1 MEDKN
6 KPGLAASALA
16 AVKRFAGGERP
27 ETLKGLKGVWLIAS
41 CAGVVCVLLTLV
53 MGLCGEAGWAGI
65 FAGCAVAL
73 LLFSNLWFRE
83 RVTSPIL
90 GLGDTARR
98 IADGSYGSLAEKLR
112 DDEIGRF
119 VDAFNDL
126 LSVARAEDA
135 AHGDN
140 RLERDA
146 DVRRGDPGRLEKGR

>member
-1 MEDKN
+1 M
-6 KPGLAASALA
+6 
-16 AVKRFAGGERP
+16 KRFAGGERP

-112 DDEIGRF
+112 DDEIGGSWMR
-119 VDAFNDL
+119 
-126 LSVARAEDA
+126 STTC
-135 AHGDN
+135 
-140 RLERDA
+140 
-146 DVRRGDPGRLEKGR
+146 P